1 MSTTRSNPVQVAGYV
16 AGTYSA
22 GPKLLSTSWSKV
34 SVGPSHVIAIKSN
47 NTLWAWGANDLGQ
60 LGDGTVISRSSPVQ
74 VGTSP
79 TYAWYDVS
87 AGNNFSAALRD
98 DRLLYVW
105 GLNTSGQL
113 GQITDVTNKSSPV
126 QVLAGSWKA
135 VSAGGTHVVAIDS
148 ANKLWAWGLNSNG
161 QLGLLDYNSRSSPTQ
176 VGTSSWTIIS
186 AGNIHTTAIN
196 SDSGLF
202 TWGTNAVGQLGYTVT
217 PVPYSWTQVAGNAD
231 ITVAIRNDGLLFT
244 WGNNATGQLGDGTII
259 SKSSPVQIG
268 TSTWS
273 FVGTIGATTGAGQPV
288 FAIAS
293 DGKLWGWGLNTSGQ
307 LGDGTIL
314 NRSSPVQVSGGGS
327 WIAISASKSHAVALK
342 SDFTLYT
349 WGLGT
354 SGQLGDGITSR
365 SSPVKVGTSS
375 WTKVSAGELT
385 SFAIRTD
392 GALFSWGSNANGQQ
406 GDLNVALAT
415 LRSSPTQIGAGS
427 WTNIFANGGTSIF
440 AIDVN
445 NKLFAWGLGTTGQ
458 LGYDGAAVSRSSP
471 VQISSGNWSSL
482 AESNTGLTTLA
493 LQTDGSLWAWGAK
506 TNFLLSEFSNTT
518 FTYSWSQISAGPSHT
533 AAIRSDGRLYT
544 WGLNTSGQIGDFTTV
559 NKSSPVLIS
568 ARGLGASGEF
578 WNSVSANGS
587 RTVAVRADGT
597 LWAWGN
603 NTGYLLGTNDGVSRS
618 QPVQIGV
625 SQTTTV
631 STYTTLYST
640 YFNGVS
646 DYITIPDNATLE
658 LGANNFTIECW
669 IYPTSTASGQIIV
682 NKVATGSV
690 VGAYDFRFNGDTGAL
705 QFFAANASG
714 ASWAVSTITTTGVK
728 LNNWNHVA
736 YVRNTGG
743 VFTAYING
751 VAVGTQTNNIT
762 LVDEATTTNIGANGN
777 GTSPFAGYITNLRI
791 TKGQALYTA
800 NFTPST
806 TPLTTTSQSATATNV
821 ILLACQNTTI
831 IDNSIANTGSTPWTL
846 TVVGGPIAGNTLTP
860 FSGYVTVNT
869 SWTKVSAGLSH
880 ALATRSD
887 GGLFAWGD
895 NTYQQ
900 LGLGTV
906 NTYSTSFNGT
916 TDYLSSVNNTA
927 LDLSTSTP
935 NWTIECWIYPTST
948 SGSPTIVQKDGQ
960 NGTRQCQYA
969 LALDGSGKL
978 YGTLSSA
985 VNSFGN
991 QNFSSSGA
999 VIQVN
1004 AWTHVAFVRSGS
1016 SIYMFQNGQIVN
1028 GPTTL
1033 TATMGNN
1040 TGDLTVGINTGPA
1053 GYFSGYIS
1061 NLRII
1066 KGTAQYTSAFTPST
1080 SPLTAITNTSLLT
1093 LQNSTAIDNS
1103 GNNLTIT
1110 RTGSPTATLAIS
1122 PFGALNQVG
1131 ISSWTQISAGGTHS
1145 LAIDKNNLL
1154 YAWGDNTL
1162 GQTGQ
1167 LATPLQW
1174 TSVSSYWTTQMIRSD
1189 GIVFTMGLNNGG
1201 QLGDSSTIAKSS
1213 PVQLSGG
1220 GSWRQIVSSY
1230 DQLTNGYSIGI
1241 KSDGTLYTWGL
1252 NSSGILGDNTL
1263 ATTVTRSSPVL
1274 IPGSSW
1280 LSVST
1285 MDNTAI
1291 AIRSDY
1297 TLWSW
1302 GRNESGQ
1309 LGDNTVVSK
1318 SSPVQITGS
1327 WSQISVGRSSAMA
1340 TRTDGTLYTWGLNS
1354 NAGQLGDNTVANKS
1368 SPVQVGVGNSYIQIS
1383 GKSFSKFAIRNDYT
1397 LWSWGINTNGQL
1409 GLNDIA
1415 SRSSPVQVNSEYYF
1429 DDISSGF
1436 DHIIGKRRDGTIWGW
1451 GLNTSGQVGDGT
1463 VISRSSPVQV
1473 GTSSWVSVNAGY
1485 KNTFGITTSGVNGL
1499 QNLYAWG
1506 NNVNGEFGLIDT
1518 ASRSSPVQ
1526 IGSGQQLQSI
1536 SSPTQIGTSSWSAIS
1551 AGLSH
1556 SIAVRSDYKLY
1567 AWGDNSVR
1575 QTGYITPA
1583 TVLST
1588 SNKTNNDA
1596 QSYIRSTDN
1605 ALIIWGANDVG
1616 QLGDNTVASKS
1627 NPVQLGLGFGNSQFA
1642 KIARA
1647 KVASAGYTLGVK
1659 TDGTLWAWGSGA
1671 NGVLGNSTTT
1681 NRSSP
1686 VQVGT
1691 LTTWSD
1697 VAAGPSHALA
1707 IKTDGS
1713 LWGWGLNSVGQAGRI
1728 SWAKISSG
1736 SSHTLA
1742 LRSDGALYGWGSN
1755 TAGQVGDITIVN
1767 RSSPVQIGSSSWN
1780 TISAGINV
1788 SAAIRGDNLLFTWG
1802 NNANGAIGDGTTVN
1816 RSSPVQV
1823 GIGNSRW
1830 TQVSARDYM
1839 MAISSGSKL
1848 YTWGINTNGQLGSNN
1863 IVTRSSPVQVG
1874 SSQTGYNSVL
1884 FNGTSQYITLPGAS
1898 TAYTFG
1904 TNDFTVEAWIYLT
1917 LAPTAAQRFVAGT
1930 SSGAN
1935 GFAFGVQGVASQIY
1949 MTTSTVGYGS
1959 TGASIPI
1966 NVWVH
1971 LAWIRQ
1977 SSNIIMFINGN
1988 IDYTTTAST
1997 NITETGGGIGSLTG
2011 PAAFP
2016 GYISNLRV
2024 INNQALYTAKFT
2036 PSTSPLTKTTV
2047 GSTGAGVAGSIT
2059 GTVTLLACQDIT
2071 FIDNSNTNNTLTPV
2085 ASPVVSGEAPFSTGT
2100 SVTQISAGTAGLFT
2114 WSTGALYGM
2123 GLNTTG
2129 QIGDGTVISRSF
2141 PVQISGS
2148 WSVVS
2153 TSNNAHT
2160 LAIRSTDSALFAWGL
2175 NTSYQIGDGTSV
2187 NKSSPVQINAGTSY
2201 TNVYAGTNYSLAIK
2215 NDNTLW
2221 SWGSG
2226 PSGQLGIVIPLS
2238 WTLSNSIG
2246 THPNDFT
2253 LWAWGDN
2260 TYGQLGISST
2270 LHRSSPVQIGTTSW
2284 TYTYSTTSNAYAI
2297 KSDGTMWAWGRNY
2310 FGQLGLGDTTD
2321 RSSPVQIGTDT
2332 NWSTVVASATGHALA
2347 IKTTGTLYAWGY
2359 NQYNELGLN
2368 QPVQTNYSTPQ
2379 LVGSSSWTKISAGN
2393 NFSLAITSTSLL
2405 YAWGKNDY
2413 GQTGNPINA
2422 PLSWTTVAGGDS
2434 YSVAIRSDGKLFSW
2448 GRNDKGQLGLGHT
2461 ANRSTPTQIAVS
2473 TNYKLY
2479 STQFPN
2485 DTATYL
2491 TLPYNAAFGA
2501 GTGDFTLEVWI
2512 YTTAIGADRM
2522 IIDGGNNAAGRA
2534 TTSHSLYLSA
2544 TGTIIYLPG
2553 GNAVINAGLVF
2564 ANTWTHLAVVRI
2576 GGFTKLYINGIQ
2588 AGNTYT
2594 DAINYGIQQP
2604 FIGRNSD
2611 GAANPWTGY
2620 ISNLRFVK
2628 GTGLY
2633 TTTFI
2638 PPVSALTNVTNTSY
2652 LILQNDSLIDNGT
2665 ANTGSTPFTITP
2677 TGTGITTTTLTPF
2690 QTTAYNYSFTQVSA
2704 TLSHVL
2710 AIRND
2715 GGLFAWG
2722 ANDVGQLGQGDTAL
2736 RSAPVQIGSSSWIGV
2751 GAGSNTTYAIRTDG
2765 ALFTAGDNTYGQLA
2779 QSDITSRSSLTQ
2791 IPGTTSWTSISS
2803 SATGHTLGITS
2814 TGTLYGWGY
2823 NQYNEL
2829 GQNDRN
2835 PIMRSAPVQVGS
2847 ATTWTKVSAGN
2858 NFSLGISAFGLW
2870 AWGKNDYG
2878 QAPPATGTVLTPL
2891 SWTQVAGGDSYSVAI
2906 RNDGKLFS
2914 WGLNSKGQLGL
2925 GHTINRSAPTQ
2936 IALSTNANYFSTAFN
2951 GTNDA
2956 LTLSSGVL
2964 PTSAGTAFT
2973 FEGWF
2978 YLTRATSAVSKIFAG
2993 GNTELNIDT
3002 VVAGQIRFDLPTGTT
3017 NVMNSGTTVM
3027 LTNLW
3032 YHIAITRTTG
3042 NLYTLYLNGISVGSG
3057 SQGTASTAITSLG
3070 AQGQTNPWQGYM
3082 YGVRTVT
3089 SLLYTGNFTP
3099 SNSPPTAISG
3109 TTLLTCMNYNFTD
3122 ISGTQTVTVTAGST
3136 GISPSTIIPPMQT
3149 TAYNYSFTQ
3158 VSATLSHVLAI
3169 RADGALFAWG
3179 ANNAGQLGQGDT
3191 TTRSSPIQ
3199 IGTSS
3204 WTRVAAGSDASFAI
3218 RGDNSYLYGWGDNT
3232 NGILG
3237 QSNTTSVSSPLVIS
3251 SGTSWTNISA
3261 TQHILATTNLGAMYA
3276 WGLNNAGQLGTT
3288 NINAAGDVQSRSAPV
3303 QIGSPNSWN
3312 LVAAGSSFSMATGST
3327 GLLYTWGLGTSG
3339 QLGGAGNGTTTAYGN
3354 TSRSSPSQ
3362 IGASSWSVIAA
3373 GTSWAAGISGVRL
3386 YHWGGSANYENGAG
3400 TTLLRSSPV
3409 QIGVSS
3415 WTTIGGTTNPIGIM
3429 SATAGTLFGWGIQAA
3444 GQLGLNDVA
3453 LRSSPVQIASLTG
3466 LVFDNAS
3473 SPVQIGTTSWTNVQA
3488 GTRWGAGVTT
3498 AGTLFT
3504 WGFGINGELASGATT
3519 ARSSPVQVAALTT
3532 WSKLAGTT
3540 HVLGTLTTGT
3550 STLVAWGAG
3559 TSGQLG
3565 NNTVTS
3571 VSSPVAVNGLLT
3583 SLTIDSLSSPTQ
3595 IGASS
3600 WTQISAG
3607 DAHTLATRLDFG
3619 LFTWGRN
3626 DQGQVGSGVTTS
3638 RSSPVQVNAGTS
3650 YTQLAAGIA
3659 TGAAITNL
3667 GGLFTWG
3674 LGING
3679 QLGSSATTSRSAP
3692 VQVGSSS
3699 WSLVSSVKD
3708 TMLAVTGLN
3717 QLFAWGNNI
3726 YGQLGVGDTA
3736 NRSSPTQVGTT
3747 FQTTYSTPVAVNTSS
3762 KLPSSTYA
3770 VSFNG
3775 LTDYLQVTYNT
3786 ALNLSGTSF
3795 TIEFWTYSTATNSAT
3810 AQFVSKDGVAS
3821 TNQPAYLVYLTT
3833 GQLLRFSVGDST
3845 GASTVTHLTSATLFP
3860 INQWV
3865 HVAVTMSGT
3874 AGAMAI
3880 YQNGVLVASNASS
3893 TPVIDSGRNL
3903 YIGYQQAQSAS
3914 NYLNGYMSNLRI
3926 IKGQVLYTGTFTP
3939 STSPLTTSTVG
3950 ATGSGAAA
3958 SISGTVSLLTCQSP
3972 AFIDNSGNNLNIT
3985 PTSGPGILGYSY
3997 NQISASDS
4005 NSMAIDSA
4013 TGIMI
4018 TFGDSTTG
4026 QIGDSSTVAKYIPTP
4041 IAPSVLYDS
4050 RSSPAQIGT
4059 GSWSQ
4064 IAAGLNYSIA
4074 IKNNSTLWSWGD
4086 NTAGYLG
4093 DGTTATKLLSMVQ
4106 IGTSS
4111 YTSISSGGS
4120 HTVALKTDSTLYAW
4134 GLNNAGQ
4141 LGDNSVVSR
4150 SSPVQVNTSLVTSW
4164 NSVSAGASH
4173 TNAIDATYNL
4183 PYGWGLNSSGQIGDN
4198 TLVNKSAP
4206 VQITLPASNN
4216 YSYQFNGSNYLSIA
4230 SNTALNLGT
4239 GDYTIE
4245 GWWYFSDT
4253 SNQALVSKY
4262 GDGGGGG
4269 FGFVVQY
4276 QAGNLRMVLG
4286 NTLTAPIDSVYSFA
4300 WTPSINTWYHITI
4313 TRSGTNGRAFV
4324 NGTQIGSTQTFITT
4338 NSASALALQIGSTQT
4353 VSEFTRGYVSNLRI
4367 IKGTALYTT
4376 GFYPSTGALTTTSQ
4390 GATASQVSLLTAQN
4404 ATIVDNSSNAFT
4416 ITNTGTVTASGIYPF
4431 GPYYSGSFNGTSS
4444 YLTISSPGTNFSF
4457 GSGNFTVEAW
4467 IYNSA
4472 PINANSKS
4480 IFDLW
4485 AVGTSDS
4492 YKLFLNGNNRLQW
4505 AIYADG
4511 TADVSALTIPNTTWT
4526 HIAWTRSGSNV
4537 YLFINGVLKDT
4548 TGTTYTANGTANPFI
4563 GKAADGS
4570 GAFFNGYISN
4580 LRVVKG
4586 TAVYTGN
4593 FTPPTNILR
4602 TTQSAM
4608 TNIVALTGTETS
4620 FLTLQNA
4627 TIVDNSTNVIA
4638 ITNVSVTVTTAYAPF
4653 SASVVGVTT
4662 AWDSIQAGV
4671 TNTMGTSNNT
4681 LFTWGA
4687 GTTGQLGDN
4696 TITGKSAPT
4705 ATGVGSIWS
4714 VAEKLF
4720 SSPVQVGTA
4729 YSWTTVAAGAAST
4742 MGITSLST
4750 LWLWG
4755 SGIQGDSGDST
4766 TVSKSSP
4773 TQIGSSSFV
4782 SVSAGTSTAFAI
4794 NTTTRLLYAWGYNS
4808 VGQLGLADLT
4818 SRSSPVQVFAGTTT
4832 SPLIPIKLSTVS
4844 GSSFTQVQA
4853 GSAATVI
4860 SSIGLLYAWGTNT
4873 TGQVG
4878 DGSVVARS
4886 SPVQVGGPYGA
4897 SGSANSPTQVGV
4909 RSWSQV
4915 AAGNSHTLAI
4925 DSNSS
4930 LWAWGKTP
4938 ANGATANRSSP
4949 VQIGSS
4955 SWVFVSAGNDV
4966 SQAIGINRTLYVWGL
4981 NTNYQLGSASFSLNQ
4996 SVTSPV
5002 AIGTLG
5008 IINTSHTTAG
5018 GAGNGGFIKNI

>member
-74 VGTSP
+74 IGTSP

-148 ANKLWAWGLNSNG
+148 TNKLWAWGLNTFG
-161 QLGLLDYNSRSSPTQ
+161 QLGILDYASRSSPTQ

-186 AGNIHTTAIN
+186 AGNTHTTAIT
-196 SDSGLF
+196 SDSRLF
-202 TWGTNAVGQLGYTVT
+202 TWGNNAVGQLGYTVT

-327 WIAISASKSHAVALK
+327 WIAVSSSKSHTVALK

-385 SFAIRTD
+385 SFAIRID
-392 GALFSWGSNANGQQ
+392 GALFGWGSNANGQQ
-406 GDLNVALAT
+406 GDISLALAT
-415 LRSSPTQIGAGS
+415 LRSSPTQIGTGS
-427 WTNIFANGGTSIF
+427 WTNIFTNGGTSIF

-458 LGYDGAAVSRSSP
+458 LGYDGAVSRSSP
-471 VQISSGNWSSL
+471 VQIGTSSWSRI

-568 ARGLGASGEF
+568 ARGLGGSGEF

-587 RTVAVRADGT
+587 RTMAVRNDGT
-597 LWAWGN
+597 LWAWGSG
-603 NTGYLLGTNDGVSRS
+603 NTAGLGLSVNRS
-618 QPVQIGV
+618 QPVQLGI

-646 DYITIPDNATLE
+646 DAITIADNATLE
-658 LGANNFTIECW
+658 LGASNFTIECW
-669 IYPTSTASGQIIV
+669 IFPLSTTALQSII

-690 VGAYDFRFNGDTGAL
+690 VGSYELRLNTNGTLNLLLATSSGVTW
-705 QFFAANASG
+705 ASN
-714 ASWAVSTITTTGVK
+714 VNTTGTVTFG
-728 LNNWNHVA
+728 NWNHVA
-736 YVRNTGG
+736 WVRNTGG
-743 VFTAYING
+743 VFNCYING
-751 VAVGTQTNNIT
+751 VSAITQYTTNIT

-777 GTSPFAGYITNLRI
+777 GTSNPFTGYLSNVRI

-821 ILLACQNTTI
+821 IVLACQNTTHA
-831 IDNSIANTGSTPWTL
+831 DNSIANSNSNPWVL
-846 TVVGGPIAGNTLTP
+846 SIIGNPIPGNTNTP
-860 FSGYVTVNT
+860 FSSYVTVGS

-880 ALATRSD
+880 TLATRSD

-895 NTYQQ
+895 DTYQQ
-900 LGLGTV
+900 LGYANPAYSVLFPGTSGNYLTYTQGAFSTIFTLEMWVYPTITNSGAYMYCGVTATSGPQLYTNSLNVTFGHTGAAAATSANNVLLVGVWQHIAAVREGTGTNQTKVYVNGSLVAFGTEATTFATGTAGIGNDGLGGALFTG
-906 NTYSTSFNGT
+906 YI
-916 TDYLSSVNNTA
+916 SSVRITNGQA
-927 LDLSTSTP
+927 LYTGPFDVTTTP
-935 NWTIECWIYPTST
+935 
-948 SGSPTIVQKDGQ
+948 
-960 NGTRQCQYA
+960 
-969 LALDGSGKL
+969 L
-978 YGTLSSA
+978 TLSSQSA
-985 VNSFGN
+985 VGSNVALLAL
-991 QNFSSSGA
+991 QSS
-999 VIQVN
+999 
-1004 AWTHVAFVRSGS
+1004 
-1016 SIYMFQNGQIVN
+1016 
-1028 GPTTL
+1028 TL
-1033 TATMGNN
+1033 I
-1040 TGDLTVGINTGPA
+1040 D
-1053 GYFSGYIS
+1053 
-1061 NLRII
+1061 
-1066 KGTAQYTSAFTPST
+1066 
-1080 SPLTAITNTSLLT
+1080 
-1093 LQNSTAIDNS
+1093 NSTAS
-1103 GNNLTIT
+1103 TKTLTL
-1110 RTGSPTATLAIS
+1110 TGGGATIQTLN
-1122 PFGALNQVG
+1122 PFSIYPIQVG
-1131 ISSWTQISAGGTHS
+1131 TSSWTQISAGGTHS
-1145 LAIDKNNLL
+1145 LAIDKFNLL
-1154 YAWGDNTL
+1154 YSWGNNTL
-1162 GQTGQ
+1162 GQAGQ

-1174 TSVSSYWTTQMIRSD
+1174 IRVNNYQTTQMIRND
-1189 GIVFTMGLNNGG
+1189 GIVYAMGLNNGG
-1201 QLGDSSTIAKSS
+1201 QIGDSSVVSRSS

-1220 GSWRQIVSSY
+1220 GSWSQIVSGY
-1230 DQLTNGYSIGI
+1230 DSSANGYSLGI
-1241 KSDGTLYTWGL
+1241 K
-1252 NSSGILGDNTL
+1252 
-1263 ATTVTRSSPVL
+1263 
-1274 IPGSSW
+1274 
-1280 LSVST
+1280 
-1285 MDNTAI
+1285 
-1291 AIRSDY
+1291 
-1297 TLWSW
+1297 
-1302 GRNESGQ
+1302 
-1309 LGDNTVVSK
+1309 
-1318 SSPVQITGS
+1318 
-1327 WSQISVGRSSAMA
+1327 
-1340 TRTDGTLYTWGLNS
+1340 TDGTLYAWGLNV
-1354 NAGQLGDNTVANKS
+1354 NGVLGDITLATTATRS
-1368 SPVQVGVGNSYIQIS
+1368 SPVQVGTSSWISVGTMFDTVI
-1383 GKSFSKFAIRNDYT
+1383 AIRNDYT
-1397 LWSWGINTNGQL
+1397 LWSWGLNNFGQLGLGDTVNRSSPVQVGTSSWTQISVGLSSTMALRLDGALFTWGRNNNGQL
-1409 GLNDIA
+1409 GDGTTSNRFSPIQIGISISYIQISGSSSSKYAIRNDYTLWSWGLNTNGELGLNDVA
-1415 SRSSPVQVNSEYYF
+1415 PRSSPVQVNAEYKF
-1429 DDISSGF
+1429 DSISSGA
-1436 DHIIGKRRDGTIWGW
+1436 DHAIGKRRDGTIWSW
-1451 GLNTSGQVGDGT
+1451 GLNTSGQVGDIT
-1463 VISRSSPVQV
+1463 IVSRSSPVQV

-1485 KNTFGITTSGVNGL
+1485 KNTFGITISGVNGL

-1506 NNVNGEFGLIDT
+1506 YNLNGEFGLGDT
-1518 ASRSSPVQ
+1518 AYRSSPVQ
-1526 IGSGQQLQSI
+1526 LGSGQQLQYV
-1536 SSPTQIGTSSWSAIS
+1536 SSPTQIGTSSWTSIS
-1551 AGLSH
+1551 AGLSN
-1556 SIAVRSDYKLY
+1556 SMAIRSDYKLFT
-1567 AWGDNSVR
+1567 WGDNS
-1575 QTGYITPA
+1575 QLQSGYITPA
-1583 TVLST
+1583 TTLGTAS
-1588 SNKTNNDA
+1588 KTNNDA
-1596 QSYIRSTDN
+1596 QSFIRSTDN
-1605 ALIIWGANDVG
+1605 ALIIWGANDSG
-1616 QLGDNTVASKS
+1616 QIGDNTVVNRSS
-1627 NPVQLGLGFGNSQFA
+1627 PVQLGVGFGNSQFA

-1659 TDGTLWAWGSGA
+1659 TDGTLWSWGSGVG
-1671 NGVLGNSTTT
+1671 GVLGSTATT

-1691 LTTWSD
+1691 LTNWSD
-1697 VAAGPSHALA
+1697 VATGPSHALA

-1713 LWGWGLNSVGQAGRI
+1713 LWGWGLNTSGQAGVL
-1728 SWAKISSG
+1728 SWAKVSSG

-1755 TAGQVGDITIVN
+1755 TVGQVGDNTIAN
-1767 RSSPVQIGSSSWN
+1767 RSSPVQIGSNSWN

-1802 NNANGAIGDGTTVN
+1802 NNANGAIGDGTTAN

-1823 GIGNSRW
+1823 GIGNSSW

-1935 GFAFGVQGVASQIY
+1935 GFGFGVVGVASQIY
-1949 MTTSTVGYGS
+1949 MTTYTVGYTS
-1959 TGASIPI
+1959 NGASIPI

-2011 PAAFP
+2011 GAPFP

-2160 LAIRSTDSALFAWGL
+2160 LAIRSTDSALFAWGNNFSSQLGL
-2175 NTSYQIGDGTSV
+2175 NDTV
-2187 NKSSPVQINAGTSY
+2187 NRSSPVQVGSSSW
-2201 TNVYAGTNYSLAIK
+2201 TNVYAGTNYSLALRT
-2215 NDNTLW
+2215 DNTVFV
-2221 SWGSG
+2221 WGSG
-2226 PSGQLGIVIPLS
+2226 PQGQLGVYTPLS
-2238 WTLSNSIG
+2238 WTFVSGGIG
-2246 THPNDFT
+2246 IHSDFT

-2270 LHRSSPVQIGTTSW
+2270 QSRSSPVQIGTTSW

-2534 TTSHSLYLSA
+2534 ATSHSLYLSS

-2722 ANDVGQLGQGDTAL
+2722 ANDGGQLGQGDTTL
-2736 RSAPVQIGSSSWIGV
+2736 RSAPTQIGSSSWTKV
-2751 GAGSNTTYAIRTDG
+2751 AAGSNTSFAIRTDG
-2765 ALFTAGDNTYGQLA
+2765 ALF
-2779 QSDITSRSSLTQ
+2779 
-2791 IPGTTSWTSISS
+2791 
-2803 SATGHTLGITS
+2803 
-2814 TGTLYGWGY
+2814 
-2823 NQYNEL
+2823 
-2829 GQNDRN
+2829 
-2835 PIMRSAPVQVGS
+2835 
-2847 ATTWTKVSAGN
+2847 
-2858 NFSLGISAFGLW
+2858 
-2870 AWGKNDYG
+2870 
-2878 QAPPATGTVLTPL
+2878 
-2891 SWTQVAGGDSYSVAI
+2891 
-2906 RNDGKLFS
+2906 
-2914 WGLNSKGQLGL
+2914 
-2925 GHTINRSAPTQ
+2925 
-2936 IALSTNANYFSTAFN
+2936 
-2951 GTNDA
+2951 
-2956 LTLSSGVL
+2956 
-2964 PTSAGTAFT
+2964 
-2973 FEGWF
+2973 
-2978 YLTRATSAVSKIFAG
+2978 
-2993 GNTELNIDT
+2993 
-3002 VVAGQIRFDLPTGTT
+3002 
-3017 NVMNSGTTVM
+3017 
-3027 LTNLW
+3027 
-3032 YHIAITRTTG
+3032 
-3042 NLYTLYLNGISVGSG
+3042 
-3057 SQGTASTAITSLG
+3057 
-3070 AQGQTNPWQGYM
+3070 
-3082 YGVRTVT
+3082 
-3089 SLLYTGNFTP
+3089 
-3099 SNSPPTAISG
+3099 
-3109 TTLLTCMNYNFTD
+3109 
-3122 ISGTQTVTVTAGST
+3122 
-3136 GISPSTIIPPMQT
+3136 
-3149 TAYNYSFTQ
+3149 
-3158 VSATLSHVLAI
+3158 
-3169 RADGALFAWG
+3169 
-3179 ANNAGQLGQGDT
+3179 
-3191 TTRSSPIQ
+3191 
-3199 IGTSS
+3199 
-3204 WTRVAAGSDASFAI
+3204 
-3218 RGDNSYLYGWGDNT
+3218 GWGDNT

-3237 QSNTTSVSSPLVIS
+3237 QSNTTSLSSPIIIS

-3339 QLGGAGNGTTTAYGN
+3339 QLGGAGTGTTVASNN

-3362 IGASSWSVIAA
+3362 VGASSWSAIAS
-3373 GTSWAAGISGVRL
+3373 GISWAAGISQATAGAGRL
-3386 YHWGGSANYENGAG
+3386 FLWGGSVNYEAG
-3400 TTLLRSSPV
+3400 VGNTLLRSSPV
-3409 QIGVSS
+3409 QLGALS
-3415 WTTIGGTTNPIGIM
+3415 WTAIGGTSNPIGIQNITG
-3429 SATAGTLFGWGIQAA
+3429 SLFAWGTQTA
-3444 GQLGLNDVA
+3444 GQLGQNDVA
-3453 LRSSPVQIASLTG
+3453 LRSSPVQIASLSG
-3466 LVFDNAS
+3466 LVLDN
-3473 SPVQIGTTSWTNVQA
+3473 
-3488 GTRWGAGVTT
+3488 
-3498 AGTLFT
+3498 
-3504 WGFGINGELASGATT
+3504 
-3519 ARSSPVQVAALTT
+3519 
-3532 WSKLAGTT
+3532 
-3540 HVLGTLTTGT
+3540 
-3550 STLVAWGAG
+3550 
-3559 TSGQLG
+3559 
-3565 NNTVTS
+3565 
-3571 VSSPVAVNGLLT
+3571 
-3583 SLTIDSLSSPTQ
+3583 LSSPTQ

-3607 DAHTLATRLDFG
+3607 DAHGMALRVVDGG

-3626 DQGQVGSGVTTS
+3626 DGGQLGSGNSTH
-3638 RSSPVQVNAGTS
+3638 RSSPVQVGSTSWSQISAGNS
-3650 YTQLAAGIA
+3650 IS
-3659 TGAAITNL
+3659 AAITTL
-3667 GGLFTWG
+3667 GSLQTWG
-3674 LGING
+3674 RNNVG
-3679 QLGSSATTSRSAP
+3679 QLGSGVVTDRNAP
-3692 VQVGSSS
+3692 VAVGILS
-3699 WSLVSSVKD
+3699 WTNVSAVKD
-3708 TMLAVTGLN
+3708 SMSAIDITGR
-3717 QLFAWGNNI
+3717 LFVWGSNPL
-3726 YGQLGVGDTA
+3726 GQLGLGDTA
-3736 NRSSPTQVGTT
+3736 NRSSPVQIGLNIQTLFSNPTQI
-3747 FQTTYSTPVAVNTSS
+3747 SS
-3762 KLPSSTYA
+3762 SILPNSNSVY
-3770 VSFNG
+3770 FNG
-3775 LTDYLQVTYNT
+3775 TNDYLMLASN
-3786 ALNLSGTSF
+3786 AAFAFGTGNF
-3795 TIEFWTYSTATNSAT
+3795 TIECWMYSNSISTSQAIFDMRTPDTANAGFDLFLNTSTIRFGTNGGLYITGTTTLLSNTWYHIALSRT
-3810 AQFVSKDGVAS
+3810 S
-3821 TNQPAYLVYLTT
+3821 TTSY
-3833 GQLLRFSVGDST
+3833 QLFL
-3845 GASTVTHLTSATLFP
+3845 
-3860 INQWV
+3860 
-3865 HVAVTMSGT
+3865 
-3874 AGAMAI
+3874 
-3880 YQNGVLVASNASS
+3880 NGVQEGSTYTSNQNHTNN
-3893 TPVIDSGRNL
+3893 TPR
-3903 YIGYQQAQSAS
+3903 IG
-3914 NYLNGYMSNLRI
+3914 NGVNGFFNGYISNLRVI
-3926 IKGQVLYTGTFTP
+3926 LGQGLYTGTFTP
-3939 STSPLTTSTVG
+3939 SRTALTNNTVG
-3950 ATGSGAAA
+3950 STGAGAAA
-3958 SISGTVSLLTCQSP
+3958 SISGTLSLLTCQSTT
-3972 AFIDNSGNNLNIT
+3972 FIDNSGNNFTIQVAGM
-3985 PTSGPGILGYSY
+3985 PVIVSTSYT
-3997 NQISASDS
+3997 QVSAGESDTTF
-4005 NSMAIDSA
+4005 IA
-4013 TGIMI
+4013 TNGVL
-4018 TFGDSTTG
+4018 FNVGDNTTG
-4026 QIGDSSTVAKYIPTP
+4026 QIGDSTVVTKSFLQVVANPT
-4041 IAPSVLYDS
+4041 LYDN

-4064 IAAGLNYSIA
+4064 ITAGLNYSVA
-4074 IKNNSTLWSWGD
+4074 LKSDGTLYTWGD

-4093 DGTTATKLLSMVQ
+4093 NGTTLTRRSMTQ

-4120 HTVALKTDSTLYAW
+4120 HTVALKTDLTLYAW

-4150 SSPVQVNTSLVTSW
+4150 SSPVQVNTGLVTSW
-4164 NSVSAGASH
+4164 NAISAGASH
-4173 TNAIDATYNL
+4173 TSAIDATNNL

-4206 VQITLPASNN
+4206 VQVSVGSASN
-4216 YSYQFNGSNYLSIA
+4216 YSYQFNGSNQYLTSAASASYQLTSNFTIEFWFYAIALNVGSGSGLVAINDAIGSNSSTGLSIFIDTGGIL
-4230 SNTALNLGT
+4230 SYFVNGNGGT
-4239 GDYTIE
+4239 LAGPTIVI
-4245 GWWYFSDT
+4245 GTWYHV
-4253 SNQALVSKY
+4253 ALVCS
-4262 GDGGGGG
+4262 GST
-4269 FGFVVQY
+4269 
-4276 QAGNLRMVLG
+4276 
-4286 NTLTAPIDSVYSFA
+4286 NTLYLNGVSRATSSTTPA
-4300 WTPSINTWYHITI
+4300 WSSTPSIGIGRVYNDNT
-4313 TRSGTNGRAFV
+4313 SFVLNGY
-4324 NGTQIGSTQTFITT
+4324 I
-4338 NSASALALQIGSTQT
+4338 
-4353 VSEFTRGYVSNLRI
+4353 SNVRI
-4367 IKGTALYTT
+4367 VKGTALYTA
-4376 GFYPSTGALTTTSQ
+4376 GFYPSTGALTINSQ
-4390 GATASQVSLLTAQN
+4390 GATPSQVLLLTAQS
-4404 ATIVDNSSNAFT
+4404 ATIVDNSSTPITFT
-4416 ITNTGTVTASGIYPF
+4416 NNGTVGASTTNPF
-4431 GPYYSGSFNGTSS
+4431 GPYYSGSFNGTNQSIQVANS
-4444 YLTISSPGTNFSF
+4444 GGILDFGT
-4457 GSGNFTVEAW
+4457 GNFTIEMWVYAT
-4467 IYNSA
+4467 SA
-4472 PINANSKS
+4472 VTTAQPFVYGNYANGASLPYFGIS
-4480 IFDLW
+4480 GLSGLLR
-4485 AVGTSDS
+4485 VVYSV
-4492 YKLFLNGNNRLQW
+4492 
-4505 AIYADG
+4505 DG
-4511 TADVSALTIPNTTWT
+4511 T
-4526 HIAWTRSGSNV
+4526 
-4537 YLFINGVLKDT
+4537 
-4548 TGTTYTANGTANPFI
+4548 TANGYLTGVSWNLNTWYHVAMVRVSNTFTFYI
-4563 GKAADGS
+4563 NGTSYSTWNVTGVDFTGMSGIRIGS
-4570 GAFFNGYISN
+4570 GDVQNSSWSPNYYFPGYVSN
-4580 LRVVKG
+4580 FRAVKG
-4586 TAVYTGN
+4586 VAVYTGN
-4593 FTPPTNILR
+4593 FTVPTNILR
-4602 TTQSAM
+4602 TTQTAM
-4608 TNIVALTGTETS
+4608 TNITALTGTETS
-4620 FLTLQNA
+4620 LLTLQNA
-4627 TIVDNSTNVIA
+4627 TIVDNSTNGFT
-4638 ITNVSVTVTTAYAPF
+4638 ITNTGSVAATTAYAPF
-4653 SASVVGVTT
+4653 TASSVAGATT

-4671 TNTMGTSNNT
+4671 TSTMGTSNNT

-4687 GTTGQLGDN
+4687 GTTGQLGNNSTGN
-4696 TITGKSAPT
+4696 TSAPST
-4705 ATGVGSIWS
+4705 TGVASIWS
-4714 VAEKLF
+4714 VTEKLF
-4720 SSPVQVGTA
+4720 SSPTQIGTT
-4729 YSWTTVAAGAAST
+4729 YSWTTVAAGASSS

-4766 TVSKSSP
+4766 SVGKSSP
-4773 TQIGSSSFV
+4773 TQISGSFV
-4782 SVSAGTSTAFAI
+4782 AISAGTSTAFAI
-4794 NTTTRLLYAWGYNS
+4794 NATTSLLFAWGYNS
-4808 VGQLGLADLT
+4808 VGQLGLNDVAN
-4818 SRSSPVQVFAGTTT
+4818 RSSPVQVFAGTNT

-4844 GSSFTQVQA
+4844 GSSYTQVTA
-4853 GSAATVI
+4853 GSAATVL
-4860 SSIGLLYAWGTNT
+4860 SSNGLLYTWGTNT

-4878 DGSVVARS
+4878 DNTTIARS
-4886 SPVQVGGPYGA
+4886 SPIQVGGGL
-4897 SGSANSPTQVGV
+4897 GSAISNNSPTQLGTG
-4909 RSWSQV
+4909 SWSQV

-5002 AIGTLG
+5002 AIGTLA
-5008 IINTSHTTAG
+5008 IVNTSHTIGSAG
-5018 GAGNGGFIKNI
+5018 GLGVGAFIKNI